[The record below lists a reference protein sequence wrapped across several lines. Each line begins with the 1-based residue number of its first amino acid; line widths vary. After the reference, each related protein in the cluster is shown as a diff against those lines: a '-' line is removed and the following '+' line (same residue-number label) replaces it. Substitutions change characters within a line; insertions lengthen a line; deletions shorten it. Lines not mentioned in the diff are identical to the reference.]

1 LRGSEKSAGAFVE
14 WVLRVAILRFFNV
27 PPEGSKTDAVN
38 TWVNRTLKEGGR
50 MPSLVSATFEVKDWV
65 EPPLDEV
72 EMPKATRAVV
82 AKTYSGDI
90 DGTSTTEWL
99 MSSAE
104 DGSATFVGMERISG
118 TVGGRDGSF
127 VVKHDGK
134 YEGGAAV
141 GSLTVVRGSGT
152 DALKSVEGAGT
163 FRADPAGSVRL
174 NIAVD

>member
-1 LRGSEKSAGAFVE
+1 
-14 WVLRVAILRFFNV
+14 
-27 PPEGSKTDAVN
+27 
-38 TWVNRTLKEGGR
+38 
-50 MPSLVSATFEVKDWV
+50 MPSPVSATFEVKDWV
-65 EPPLDEV
+65 ETSLDEV
-72 EMPKATRAVV
+72 EMPKVTRAVV

-99 MSSAE
+99 MSYAE

-118 TVGGRDGSF
+118 SVGGRDGSF

-152 DALKSVEGAGT
+152 DALTFAANEVACLSALMRTSVSGT
-163 FRADPAGSVRL
+163 TSEYRASKMMPSPAPKKPP
-174 NIAVD
+174 

>member
-1 LRGSEKSAGAFVE
+1 
-14 WVLRVAILRFFNV
+14 
-27 PPEGSKTDAVN
+27 
-38 TWVNRTLKEGGR
+38 

-65 EPPLDEV
+65 ETPLDEV
-72 EMPKATRAVV
+72 ETPKVTRAVV

-90 DGTSTTEWL
+90 DGTSTTEWV
-99 MSSAE
+99 MSYAE

-134 YEGGAAV
+134 FEGGAAV

-152 DALKSVEGAGT
+152 VALSSVGGEGT

>member
-1 LRGSEKSAGAFVE
+1 
-14 WVLRVAILRFFNV
+14 
-27 PPEGSKTDAVN
+27 
-38 TWVNRTLKEGGR
+38 
-50 MPSLVSATFEVKDWV
+50 MPSLVSATFEVEDWV
-65 EPPLDEV
+65 ETPLDEV
-72 EMPKATRAVV
+72 EMPKVTRAVV

-90 DGTSTTEWL
+90 DGTSMTEWL

-152 DALKSVEGAGT
+152 DALESVEGAGT

>member
-1 LRGSEKSAGAFVE
+1 
-14 WVLRVAILRFFNV
+14 
-27 PPEGSKTDAVN
+27 
-38 TWVNRTLKEGGR
+38 
-50 MPSLVSATFEVKDWV
+50 MPSPVSATFEVKDWV
-65 EPPLDEV
+65 ETPLDEV
-72 EMPKATRAVV
+72 EMPKVTRAVV

-99 MSSAE
+99 MSYAE

-118 TVGGRDGSF
+118 SVGGREGSF

-152 DALKSVEGAGT
+152 DALTSVEGEGT

>member
-90 DGTSTTEWL
+90 DGTST
-99 MSSAE
+99 
-104 DGSATFVGMERISG
+104 SG
-118 TVGGRDGSF
+118 
-127 VVKHDGK
+127 
-134 YEGGAAV
+134 
-141 GSLTVVRGSGT
+141 
-152 DALKSVEGAGT
+152 
-163 FRADPAGSVRL
+163 
-174 NIAVD
+174 

>member
-1 LRGSEKSAGAFVE
+1 
-14 WVLRVAILRFFNV
+14 
-27 PPEGSKTDAVN
+27 
-38 TWVNRTLKEGGR
+38 

-65 EPPLDEV
+65 ETPLDEV
-72 EMPKATRAVV
+72 ETPKVTRAVV

-90 DGTSTTEWL
+90 DGTSTTEWV
-99 MSSAE
+99 MSYAE

-152 DALKSVEGAGT
+152 DALKAIEGEGT

>member
-65 EPPLDEV
+65 ETPLDEV
-72 EMPKATRAVV
+72 EMPKVTRAVV

-90 DGTSTTEWL
+90 DGTSMTEWL

-118 TVGGRDGSF
+118 SGGGTGRELRSETRRK
-127 VVKHDGK
+127 VRRWCCRWSTH
-134 YEGGAAV
+134 
-141 GSLTVVRGSGT
+141 RGS
-152 DALKSVEGAGT
+152 K
-163 FRADPAGSVRL
+163 VREPTR
-174 NIAVD
+174 